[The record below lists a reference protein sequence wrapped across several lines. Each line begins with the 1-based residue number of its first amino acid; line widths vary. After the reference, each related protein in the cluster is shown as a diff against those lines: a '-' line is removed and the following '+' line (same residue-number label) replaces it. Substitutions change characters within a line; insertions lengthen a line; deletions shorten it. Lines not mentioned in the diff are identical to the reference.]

1 MTMFLA
7 VEFILLLI
15 SSVNLP
21 KSFAMDT
28 LLRLKADEINNS
40 LVDFIKSSFK
50 GKKIAVHIYE
60 DETEFLLSDPVT
72 KKRLLESVENVK
84 SNRHLKEYTM
94 GDIMSYLNEPGH
106 EKTDS

>member
-1 MTMFLA
+1 
-7 VEFILLLI
+7 
-15 SSVNLP
+15 
-21 KSFAMDT
+21 MDT
-28 LLRLKADEINNS
+28 LVRIKADELNNS

-60 DETEFLLSDPVT
+60 DETDETGFLLSDPFA

-84 SNRHLKEYTM
+84 ANRNLKEYTM
-94 GDIMSYLNEPGH
+94 EDIISYLNEPGH